1 MSDFDPRFDPAF
13 QRGYDGPAVASKK
26 QTTEPAPESIPLIQV
41 DADVSRDEPIER
53 RTNPFLIALTIASIA
68 FVAAGL
74 VLVFQLRAL
83 FADTQASADFDY
95 ITLQTLMIGAP
106 ILVGLGLATGIGVLF
121 VYAVR
126 WGR

>member
-1 MSDFDPRFDPAF
+1 MSDFDPRFDAAF
-13 QRGYDGPAVASKK
+13 QRGYDGPPPSSQK
-26 QTTEPAPESIPLIQV
+26 QPTEPAAQSVPLIRV
-41 DADVSRDEPIER
+41 DADVSREEPVER
-53 RTNPFLIALTIASIA
+53 RANPFLIALTIASIA
-68 FVAAGL
+68 FVSAGL

-83 FADTQASADFDY
+83 FGDTQASADFDY
-95 ITLQTLMIGAP
+95 ITLQTLMIGSP